1 MYQHVWTEWDSATR
15 LLAAPEAL
23 VLQSLPI
30 GPRLVVV
37 ARGEAAFGAF
47 DLHQSGSVKTEHWTA
62 DPALARVTD
71 LTQLCE
77 DSGVSVA
84 TGRLDTI
91 VQPTFGQTPLP
102 VVKTDIRHLGITPGN
117 AGVALYGSDIDG
129 VSRRKTMAD
138 TGDLPLGDVVD
149 TETLVLGNRTFGFA
163 ASARDAGIVSFR
175 LLPDDLRVRDVERPD
190 GTFTPYRLSDLDTI
204 AHGRTGFLLA
214 AASGSGTLSLFEVN
228 KKGKL
233 ALKDTVS
240 DQLWGISEVASLI
253 IGERVIV
260 ATAGSF
266 GAVSLYEI
274 SHRSTLRP
282 VFDITARDTD
292 QPFSDVSDL
301 LFDSVGDDP
310 FLFVADRRADAVSA
324 FKIEIPDAP
333 NLRVG
338 GKKGELLKGSS
349 GADVLDGRGG
359 HDKIRG
365 RDGDDTLYDGRGK
378 DILWGGNGADVFV
391 FDADTVRDRIRD
403 FELGLDRID
412 LSQFPRVSGL
422 INLSIESKPWGAL
435 IHVNGEVIRVDSH
448 DKTPLLAED
457 FTADDFIF

>member
-1 MYQHVWTEWDSATR
+1 
-15 LLAAPEAL
+15 
-23 VLQSLPI
+23 
-30 GPRLVVV
+30 
-37 ARGEAAFGAF
+37 
-47 DLHQSGSVKTEHWTA
+47 
-62 DPALARVTD
+62 
-71 LTQLCE
+71 
-77 DSGVSVA
+77 
-84 TGRLDTI
+84 
-91 VQPTFGQTPLP
+91 
-102 VVKTDIRHLGITPGN
+102 
-117 AGVALYGSDIDG
+117 
-129 VSRRKTMAD
+129 
-138 TGDLPLGDVVD
+138 
-149 TETLVLGNRTFGFA
+149 
-163 ASARDAGIVSFR
+163 
-175 LLPDDLRVRDVERPD
+175 
-190 GTFTPYRLSDLDTI
+190 
-204 AHGRTGFLLA
+204 
-214 AASGSGTLSLFEVN
+214 
-228 KKGKL
+228 
-233 ALKDTVS
+233 
-240 DQLWGISEVASLI
+240 
-253 IGERVIV
+253 
-260 ATAGSF
+260 
-266 GAVSLYEI
+266 
-274 SHRSTLRP
+274 
-282 VFDITARDTD
+282 
-292 QPFSDVSDL
+292 
-301 LFDSVGDDP
+301 
-310 FLFVADRRADAVSA
+310 VSA